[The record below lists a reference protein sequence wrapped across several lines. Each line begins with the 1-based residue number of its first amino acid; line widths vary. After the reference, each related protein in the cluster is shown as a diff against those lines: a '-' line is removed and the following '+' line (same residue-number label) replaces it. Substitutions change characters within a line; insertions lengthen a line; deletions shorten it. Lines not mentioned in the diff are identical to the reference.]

1 MVEQKNNIP
10 YKFENTPD
18 ALEELCKTIRD
29 FIKKSTIDT
38 KKILNININISGR
51 VNPESGYSFSIFNF
65 SERPLAEVLTEKI
78 GYSVCL
84 DNDTRAMT
92 YGEYMKGCVNG
103 EKISS
108 SSTSAGDWA
117 SELSSTEKSIPANR
131 GSLENLDTLTL
142 SKTKLSV
149 IAERK
154 DAWKQKLRDQPCTAS
169 CCKESMKEKAP
180 SYRNA

>member
-65 SERPLAEVLTEKI
+65 SERPLAEVLTEK
-78 GYSVCL
+78 L
-84 DNDTRAMT
+84 DIQSALTMIRA
-92 YGEYMKGCVNG
+92 
-103 EKISS
+103 
-108 SSTSAGDWA
+108 
-117 SELSSTEKSIPANR
+117 P
-131 GSLENLDTLTL
+131 
-142 SKTKLSV
+142 
-149 IAERK
+149 
-154 DAWKQKLRDQPCTAS
+154 
-169 CCKESMKEKAP
+169 
-180 SYRNA
+180 